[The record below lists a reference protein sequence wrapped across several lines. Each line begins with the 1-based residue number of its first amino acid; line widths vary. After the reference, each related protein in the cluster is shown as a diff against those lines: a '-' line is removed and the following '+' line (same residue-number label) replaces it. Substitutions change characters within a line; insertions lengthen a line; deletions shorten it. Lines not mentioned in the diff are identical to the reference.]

1 MDSILALRQ
10 EFNGLLAKEGGKLS
24 VNDFIIKAAGLA
36 CLKVINLLLYDALLY
51 QS

>member
-36 CLKVINLLLYDALLY
+36 CLRVNLLQYTSLHLTLN
-51 QS
+51 